1 MDRHTV
7 PDGNTF
13 GWNSGGVNLPAGVSA
28 GLAASRCP
36 GPTFRGLGRVFL
48 REVHAQ
54 LVDAALPGGLEQ
66 RQHTV
71 SVLDAAA
78 YLSLAGDAH
87 LPHEQVER
95 PVGLL
100 LWARVK
106 ALERSVG
113 STAAPGLGATHER
126 MVLAPLLALL
136 LQPARW
142 SARGRAR
149 VPGRRTSDDR
159 YRTWRRHTS
168 SWHTATLGRCDG
180 RRMATSRASWRGAWH
195 LSARSTSRKSETQ
208 LHSGYEH

>member
-1 MDRHTV
+1 M
-7 PDGNTF
+7 
-13 GWNSGGVNLPAGVSA
+13 PAGVSA
-28 GLAASRCP
+28 GVAASRRP
-36 GPTFRGLGRVFL
+36 GRTLRRLGRVFL

-71 SVLDAAA
+71 SPLDAAA

-136 LQPARW
+136 LQPGRW

-149 VPGRRTSDDR
+149 ASGRRTSDDR
-159 YRTWRRHTS
+159 YPTWRRHTS
-168 SWHTATLGRCDG
+168 CWHTATLGRCDG
-180 RRMATSRASWRGAWH
+180 RRMATSRAPRRGAWH
-195 LSARSTSRKSETQ
+195 RSAGWTSRKSGTQ

>member
-28 GLAASRCP
+28 GVAASRHP
-36 GPTFRGLGRVFL
+36 GRTLRRLGRVFL

-71 SVLDAAA
+71 SPLDAAA

-95 PVGLL
+95 
-100 LWARVK
+100 
-106 ALERSVG
+106 SVG
-113 STAAPGLGATHER
+113 SPAAPGLGATHER
-126 MVLAPLLALL
+126 MVRAPLLALL
-136 LQPARW
+136 LQPGRW

-149 VPGRRTSDDR
+149 ASGRRTSDDR
-159 YRTWRRHTS
+159 YPTWRRHTS
-168 SWHTATLGRCDG
+168 CWHTATLGRCDG
-180 RRMATSRASWRGAWH
+180 RRMATSRAPRRGAWH
-195 LSARSTSRKSETQ
+195 RSAGWTSRKSGTQ